1 MMHGQPVQHFPVKLP
16 LRHELI
22 RQSHEAAIVSGF
34 EEMNHLMNNDVF
46 EAFARFL
53 CKFGVEPNALEVGVA
68 ASPFRFHL
76 LHKEPFHFHADYRSP
91 LFDQ

>member
-22 RQSHEAAIVSGF
+22 HQSHEAAIVNGF

-53 CKFGVEPNALEVGVA
+53 RKFGVEPDA
-68 ASPFRFHL
+68 AGDRTATAPL
-76 LHKEPFHFHADYRSP
+76 GLHPLHEEPFHFHADYRFP
-91 LFDQ
+91 FFDQ